1 MNTITTEVPFA
12 VKENHMDINT
22 LVKKYL
28 SFLEKEQAKSDNII
42 EINFWKKGVN
52 AKEVLGYLKTIND

>member
-12 VKENHMDINT
+12 VKEKHMDINT

-28 SFLEKEQAKSDNII
+28 SFLEKEQAKSDNMI
-42 EINFWKKGVN
+42 EINF
-52 AKEVLGYLKTIND
+52 